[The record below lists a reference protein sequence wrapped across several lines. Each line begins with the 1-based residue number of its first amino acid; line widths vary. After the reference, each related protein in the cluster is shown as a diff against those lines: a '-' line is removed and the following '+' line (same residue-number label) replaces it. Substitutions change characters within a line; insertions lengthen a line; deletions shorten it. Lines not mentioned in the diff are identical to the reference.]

1 MNRIHILI
9 AFLAVTNAFYMKAIS
24 PKLKVDLDGVD
35 VEIYDNIYK
44 EFSLWYVDD
53 NDELVSYNDM
63 EGVSWKSIDLGLERE
78 EITGVDDDGN
88 DVEMISFADWNTG
101 EMWV

>member
-1 MNRIHILI
+1 
-9 AFLAVTNAFYMKAIS
+9 
-24 PKLKVDLDGVD
+24 
-35 VEIYDNIYK
+35 
-44 EFSLWYVDD
+44 
-53 NDELVSYNDM
+53 M